1 MIINR
6 AALKCLSEKIVR
18 IKKFERRSFWTTLR
32 SYPENQPCL
41 PTLFSSQS
49 WAPSTFP
56 LWQGKK
62 RRFASCEL
70 NFVRSRKKIDD
81 ESSSNQAGWKDK
93 ALCKGKL
100 QKFVVVVFENAKKLT
115 IGNGKRDAVPNSTL
129 AHIAFLWLNVN
140 YVRRGLSLSL
150 FDEKTNCRKFQVN
163 VRKVWK

>member
-1 MIINR
+1 MKHS
-6 AALKCLSEKIVR
+6 ALKYLIRKIVS
-18 IKKFERRSFWTTLR
+18 IKKFGRRSFWTTLR

-70 NFVRSRKKIDD
+70 NFVRRTKKNDD
-81 ESSSNQAGWKDK
+81 ESSNQAGWIDK
-93 ALCKGKL
+93 ALWKGKL

-150 FDEKTNCRKFQVN
+150 FDEKTNCRKFQMN
-163 VRKVWK
+163 KWRLEKVWK